1 MKKIVLLIIMLS
13 LVASCASTKRKLT
26 NNSVVRI
33 DSVKMESNKKTT
45 KEVVIDSVKVES
57 GRVTITEIVF
67 YPNDSVNETSLN
79 FGTIQINKSSV
90 KSIKQT
96 IVESIKEDTKRSKKS
111 EEHKEKNRTSVLNK
125 EEHRQNSF
133 SEPVPDPYKWRYIFC
148 IVLIAVSFLLYFKRM
163 PIIESIRKIIARL
176 IKV

>member
-1 MKKIVLLIIMLS
+1 MRKIILLIVMLS

-26 NNSVVRI
+26 HISAVTI
-33 DSVKMESNKKTT
+33 DSVNVESNNKTT

-57 GRVTITEIVF
+57 GRVTITEIIF
-67 YPNDSVNETSLN
+67 HSNDSINETSLN

-111 EEHKEKNRTSVLNK
+111 EEHKEKNKTSVLNK
-125 EEHRQNSF
+125 EEHRRNSF
-133 SEPVPDPYKWRYIFC
+133 SEPAPDPYKWRYIFY